1 MQAALHLTDK
11 PMNMKPTF
19 LICGCV
25 FAFAVTA
32 PGQTPAPT
40 PDTQALAAPAT
51 PSVAPDYTSA
61 IPEPTSAP
69 VLAASVAPTSTVAPA
84 IAPSAS
90 PDTEEEFDRAIERK
104 IKKHLNISID
114 GDKSHASSEDD
125 QWWIPLVVVV
135 ACVGFFGTPVA
146 IVATIMYF
154 SFSKSRAMHKTV
166 RMMVEKGQPVPEA
179 LLNPPPVV
187 RQRSDLR
194 RGIILLTVGA
204 GLVVFLGATNDWE
217 GGAWSIGIIPFM
229 IGLGY
234 LLVWKLDVRTH
245 DTSPTV

>member
-1 MQAALHLTDK
+1 M
-11 PMNMKPTF
+11 
-19 LICGCV
+19 
-25 FAFAVTA
+25 
-32 PGQTPAPT
+32 
-40 PDTQALAAPAT
+40 
-51 PSVAPDYTSA
+51 
-61 IPEPTSAP
+61 AP
-69 VLAASVAPTSTVAPA
+69 VV
-84 IAPSAS
+84 APSAS

-114 GDKSHASSEDD
+114 GDNSHRSNGDD

-135 ACVGFFGTPVA
+135 ACIGFFGTPVA

-154 SFSKSRAMHKTV
+154 SFSRNRALHKTV
-166 RMMVEKGQPVPEA
+166 RMMVEKGQPVPDA

-194 RGIILLTVGA
+194 RGITLLMVGA
-204 GLVVFLGATNDWE
+204 GLIIFLGAVNEWD

-234 LLVWKLDVRTH
+234 LLVWKLDLRT
-245 DTSPTV
+245 DAPSPKV